1 MDEYFDKN
9 VGRVCV
15 MDEYLPEKCGEYSS
29 VGRVSSQ
36 HGASIPTA
44 VDEYPVRN
52 VGQIVV
58 VLRVFVKSIRI
69 RAECEKVNSNSR
81 ESHFVPAVYLIG
93 QYLLV
98 NVILVHVYATGD
110 GVVVYCNIVYWV
122 YCRR

>member
-1 MDEYFDKN
+1 MWGEYASWTNTFQKNAASTRPLDEYPLNMGQVFL
-9 VGRVCV
+9 
-15 MDEYLPEKCGEYSS
+15 LP
-29 VGRVSSQ
+29 
-36 HGASIPTA
+36 I
-44 VDEYPVRN
+44 DEYPVRN

-110 GVVVYCNIVYWV
+110 GVVVYCNIVYRV